1 MTKKPTPEKELENAL
16 QRKNRAIKAEK
27 NAREKIRKA
36 DQRVKYELGGLAT
49 KAGFRGTDRK
59 TVFGVLCFGSV
70 LLRTGPNQQQFEEF
84 FQRLGTAAWERFAI
98 EKDKKLF
105 KDLTYEETQRLLSDI
120 ASVAQSF
127 PFAQFSS
134 NAKTKIA
141 NPQPQP
147 PVEKRQLVTNTTH
160 AGFEE
165 EV

>member
-49 KAGFRGTDRK
+49 KAGFRETDRK
-59 TVFGVLCFGSV
+59 IVFGVLCFGSV
-70 LLRTGPNQQQFEEF
+70 LLRTGSNTQGFEGF

-105 KDLTYEETQRLLSDI
+105 KDLTYEETQLLLSDI

-127 PFAQFSS
+127 PFAQFGGK
-134 NAKTKIA
+134 AKTEFA
-141 NPQPQP
+141 DPQPQP
-147 PVEKRQLVTNTTH
+147 PVEKRQLVTTTTH